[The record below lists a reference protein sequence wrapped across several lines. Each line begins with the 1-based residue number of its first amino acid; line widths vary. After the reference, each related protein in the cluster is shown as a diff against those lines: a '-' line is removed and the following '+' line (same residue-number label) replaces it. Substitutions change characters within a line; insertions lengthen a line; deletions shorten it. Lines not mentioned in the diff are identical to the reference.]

1 MRKCCFKGLCVGLLA
16 VLLGTASCRAQEKV
30 VYRDYDR
37 LGWTILDSLK
47 RPGAASLFKGMNT
60 LKLAA
65 RMLEENTPVDV
76 EPRPAGK
83 RELKPRA
90 IIEQRRESV
99 LMVFKYMR
107 ATVHPEYIMPWATA
121 VVLSEDGVCVTNSH
135 VLWQLIDTSARLDL
149 RDSLLFVATEVGKIY
164 SISSVLSYNRSGD
177 LAFFKIDTRGE
188 RLVPMPL
195 GEDLAVGSN
204 VHALTHPAG
213 YPYVYTS
220 GVVSRTFIKESGNPF
235 GNRVEITADFAKGS
249 SGGPIMD
256 DRGNMV
262 AMVSCLHPIYYVD
275 QPPSDRQM
283 GIKECIPVS
292 SIVRLMRKLGK

>member
-1 MRKCCFKGLCVGLLA
+1 MRKCCLKGLCVGLLA

-60 LKLAA
+60 LKLAT

-149 RDSLLFVATEVGKIY
+149 RDSLLFVATEAGKIY

-177 LAFFKIDTRGE
+177 LAFFKIDTRF
-188 RLVPMPL
+188 RC
-195 GEDLAVGSN
+195 
-204 VHALTHPAG
+204 H
-213 YPYVYTS
+213 S
-220 GVVSRTFIKESGNPF
+220 GRT
-235 GNRVEITADFAKGS
+235 
-249 SGGPIMD
+249 
-256 DRGNMV
+256 
-262 AMVSCLHPIYYVD
+262 LLLD
-275 QPPSDRQM
+275 QM
-283 GIKECIPVS
+283 FT
-292 SIVRLMRKLGK
+292 L